1 VLIAGVGIYIKYD
14 SVVPFLVTPFVAV
27 ALGLVIY
34 WGGAAHVGRRES
46 LSDSKWQ
53 RLSVF
58 LVIVCMVVVPSVAL
72 FRVALSQEFAKLIL
86 TEAEWMRAQTED
98 RLRAAKVGELE
109 DRYAAARQVQLE
121 AARANYL
128 SCVPAP
134 FDAPSRRDGNDG
146 PLRLPMKCPGDALS
160 SPALLQPTGTL
171 TGLIEMLHQVDQVVP
186 IENDI
191 LVREHSYH
199 DEHQQTYS
207 PDGTIIRRFRA
218 AGITLLGFM
227 LVLLLLYWWIGWNT
241 NHLFLAD
248 LDAGTPPSEE
258 DCLKIW
264 TQCQPDEQMVLMQI
278 AREHIANP
286 YQRPA
291 IASLLRR
298 GVLRLDPDVQPFS
311 KEFDTFLQD
320 KRRELRAEIATWHD
334 VHVRGSWHHWRLILV
349 SSVAGVGLFLIAT
362 QPGLQSSVIAVAT
375 GTTGMLTAGSKL
387 WEAFG
392 SWIGRKGAAS

>member
-1 VLIAGVGIYIKYD
+1 
-14 SVVPFLVTPFVAV
+14 
-27 ALGLVIY
+27 
-34 WGGAAHVGRRES
+34 
-46 LSDSKWQ
+46 
-53 RLSVF
+53 
-58 LVIVCMVVVPSVAL
+58 
-72 FRVALSQEFAKLIL
+72 
-86 TEAEWMRAQTED
+86 
-98 RLRAAKVGELE
+98 
-109 DRYAAARQVQLE
+109 
-121 AARANYL
+121 
-128 SCVPAP
+128 
-134 FDAPSRRDGNDG
+134 
-146 PLRLPMKCPGDALS
+146 
-160 SPALLQPTGTL
+160 
-171 TGLIEMLHQVDQVVP
+171 
-186 IENDI
+186 
-191 LVREHSYH
+191 
-199 DEHQQTYS
+199 
-207 PDGTIIRRFRA
+207 
-218 AGITLLGFM
+218 
-227 LVLLLLYWWIGWNT
+227 
-241 NHLFLAD
+241 
-248 LDAGTPPSEE
+248 
-258 DCLKIW
+258 
-264 TQCQPDEQMVLMQI
+264 MVLMQI